1 MPTKLTSRSI
11 FTYEKLP
18 VAQLVNKPSAYYG
31 IQKVHNNDPKPVKS
45 SPEPD
50 NFLHKH
56 TSYYFHRIYGYVTLA
71 VYFLRNHFSSLPFML
86 RAQYNSSPF
95 SSSFIQYVV
104 NSN

>member
-31 IQKVHNNDPKPVKS
+31 IQKVHTNDPKPVKS

-50 NFLHKH
+50 NFLH
-56 TSYYFHRIYGYVTLA
+56 
-71 VYFLRNHFSSLPFML
+71 
-86 RAQYNSSPF
+86 
-95 SSSFIQYVV
+95 
-104 NSN
+104 